1 MALYK
6 GQSSRVLKLGYT
18 GGSREQ
24 GFQRCFADR
33 YNQSLVPSA
42 AQAKTSVVEMIA
54 TEFDCKIKYNWFRVV
69 LHTVDSLNVN
79 HELRSKKKIK
89 AILYHADISND
100 ISPFAN

>member
-6 GQSSRVLKLGYT
+6 SQSSRVLKLGYT
-18 GGSREQ
+18 GGSRGQ
-24 GFQRCFADR
+24 GFQRR
-33 YNQSLVPSA
+33 YNQNLVPSA

-54 TEFDCKIKYNWFRVV
+54 TEFDYKIKYNWFRVV
-69 LHTVDSLNVN
+69 LHTVDSLNVK